1 MTYKLLEVV
10 VLVRDLPD
18 DGLKAGDLGTIVY
31 VHEADA
37 YEVEFVLRSGA
48 TQALVTLGPDDLR
61 PLDGDD
67 LMAVRRVPRSA

>member
-1 MTYKLLEVV
+1 MTFKLLEVV
-10 VLVRDLPD
+10 VLTRDLPD
-18 DGLKAGDLGTIVY
+18 HGLESGDLGTIVY

-48 TQALVTLGPDDLR
+48 TQALVTLTADELR

-67 LMAVRRVPRSA
+67 LMAARRVPRSA